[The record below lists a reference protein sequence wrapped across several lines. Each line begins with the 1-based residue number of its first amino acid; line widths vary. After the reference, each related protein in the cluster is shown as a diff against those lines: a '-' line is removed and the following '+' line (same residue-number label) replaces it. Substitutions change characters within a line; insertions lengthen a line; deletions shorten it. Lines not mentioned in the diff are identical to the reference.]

1 VASAA
6 STTRLSC
13 GTPIADPRHS
23 SQSQMEVALDETL
36 STNIPKALWLDRCVM
51 SIGKLKPEISIEE
64 AQTVALNILW
74 SDVVDKIPEEAAE
87 AWACGLEY
95 R

>member
-1 VASAA
+1 
-6 STTRLSC
+6 
-13 GTPIADPRHS
+13 
-23 SQSQMEVALDETL
+23 MEATLNETL
-36 STNIPKALWLDRCVM
+36 NPNTAKALWLDRCVM

-74 SDVVDKIPEEAAE
+74 SDTVDKVPEEAAE